1 MYSNEIGKNAIAGVN
16 ATMCEDIMVFERCIK
31 GESRWVYGT
40 YKMLECGK
48 EISDTAKSCPHC
60 GYKTEKRKS
69 IFDFLNDTMNF
80 VIAEIISVVVG
91 IIWIFVFNNGK
102 SEMLFWV
109 KSKTRLGVEDAVY
122 CIKNISKYTFM
133 KNVGI
138 FMIGIAVI
146 LCILMADY
154 KFSSIN
160 QKAVEHEK

>member
-1 MYSNEIGKNAIAGVN
+1 MQKAVPIVDIRRKN
-16 ATMCEDIMVFERCIK
+16 
-31 GESRWVYGT
+31 
-40 YKMLECGK
+40 
-48 EISDTAKSCPHC
+48 
-60 GYKTEKRKS
+60 RKP

-80 VIAEIISVVVG
+80 IIVEIISVVVG
-91 IIWIFVFNNGK
+91 IIGIFVFNKGK

-109 KSKTRLGVEDAVY
+109 KSKAELGVEDAMY

-146 LCILMADY
+146 LCILMAVY

-160 QKAVEHEK
+160 QKVIGHEE

>member
-1 MYSNEIGKNAIAGVN
+1 
-16 ATMCEDIMVFERCIK
+16 
-31 GESRWVYGT
+31 
-40 YKMLECGK
+40 
-48 EISDTAKSCPHC
+48 
-60 GYKTEKRKS
+60 
-69 IFDFLNDTMNF
+69 
-80 VIAEIISVVVG
+80 
-91 IIWIFVFNNGK
+91 
-102 SEMLFWV
+102 MLFWV